1 VSDFDFADM
10 SPMQSDA
17 MQSDVPVGRTWMV
30 RVDDEDGGFHETG
43 SGYETHTPAVPGTT
57 QGLY

>member
-1 VSDFDFADM
+1 VSDFDFADK

-17 MQSDVPVGRTWMV
+17 MQSDVAADTY
-30 RVDDEDGGFHETG
+30 VDDEDGGFHETG